1 MPARLM
7 PWIFVASDPD
17 LVVAR
22 WERLAFD
29 VVETALRPLAA
40 LLAVRGWHAH
50 RTELQWQT
58 KLLLNWV
65 DSAHGREWRQ

>member
-1 MPARLM
+1 M
-7 PWIFVASDPD
+7 PWIFVANDPD
-17 LVVAR
+17 LVIAR

-29 VVETALRPLAA
+29 AGEAALRPLAA
-40 LLAVRGWHAH
+40 FLGEQALAVRGERRR
-50 RTELQWQT
+50 RTELRWQT